1 MKDVIMH
8 IQHLSID
15 ELKTQAKLLRQT
27 MAHDGH
33 VMSHSKSLEVLAK
46 QLGYRDWNTLS
57 AIVGNSRGLAY
68 ALGEAV
74 RGTYLGQPFEGEV
87 VGIRKVANKQRYG
100 ITIKFD
106 VPVDVVKFTG
116 MSNFRSRINI
126 VVNENGIS
134 DDKTSDGQPHLK
146 LAA

>member
-1 MKDVIMH
+1 MH

-15 ELKTQAKLLRQT
+15 ELKTQAKALRQS
-27 MAHDGH
+27 MAQEGH

-57 AIVGNSRGLAY
+57 AIVGNNYAFTY

-74 RGTYLGQPFEGEV
+74 RGTYLGQPFEGEII
-87 VGIRKVANKQRYG
+87 GIRKVPNKQRFG
-100 ITIKFD
+100 VTIKFD
-106 VPVDVVKFTG
+106 VPVDVVKFDG

-126 VVNENGIS
+126 VVNKNGVS

-146 LAA
+146 LVA

>member
-1 MKDVIMH
+1 MKDVMMH

-15 ELKTQAKLLRQT
+15 ELKTQAKALRQS
-27 MAHDGH
+27 MAQDGH

-57 AIVGNSRGLAY
+57 AIVGNNNAFLY

-74 RGTYLGQPFEGEV
+74 RGTYLGQPFEGEII
-87 VGIRKVANKQRYG
+87 GLRKVPNKQRFG
-100 ITIKFD
+100 VTIKFD
-106 VPVDVVKFTG
+106 VPVDVVKFDG

-126 VVNENGIS
+126 VVNKNGVS

>member
-1 MKDVIMH
+1 MKDVMMH

-15 ELKTQAKLLRQT
+15 ELKTQAKALRQS
-27 MAHDGH
+27 MAQDGH
-33 VMSHSKSLEVLAK
+33 VMSHSKSLEILAK
-46 QLGYRDWNTLS
+46 QLGYRNWNTLS
-57 AIVGNSRGLAY
+57 ALAGNHKAFAY
-68 ALGEAV
+68 AF
-74 RGTYLGQPFEGEV
+74 GQPFEGEV
-87 VGIRKVANKQRYG
+87 IGLRKVPNKHRFG
-100 ITIKFD
+100 VTIKFD
-106 VPVDVVKFTG
+106 VPVDVVKFEG